1 MSVEYKRD
9 VVRSLINVLKAYPKK
24 YDVINRFLLAIM
36 RKEESCEIKS

>member
-9 VVRSLINVLKAYPKK
+9 VVRSLINVLKTYPKK

-36 RKEESCEIKS
+36 RKE